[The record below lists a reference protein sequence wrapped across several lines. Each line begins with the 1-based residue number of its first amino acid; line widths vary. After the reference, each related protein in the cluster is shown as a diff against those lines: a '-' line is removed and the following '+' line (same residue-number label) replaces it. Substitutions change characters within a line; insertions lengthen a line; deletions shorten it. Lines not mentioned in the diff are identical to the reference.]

1 MEQNNNKKK
10 IRAIKLHELKE
21 VKNLNDYVLL
31 HDNPNKKSFFQQI
44 AYKSVVNKK
53 KDKYIKSRKYRKYH
67 ISDENKKIFNE
78 MIRKNKE
85 EREKQ
90 ERQKRINKEKNK
102 KA

>member
-1 MEQNNNKKK
+1 MMEQNNNKKK

-67 ISDENKKIFNE
+67 ISDENKKILNE

-85 EREKQ
+85 ERE
-90 ERQKRINKEKNK
+90 NK
-102 KA
+102 KDKRE